1 MNKKLRKNL
10 GIFLISLSSATVLL
24 GSGSEIEAAKRKDY
38 SLNGDKNETG
48 DENKDFEEQVKE
60 FYENNIRTYVEQ
72 AHSIMEWPRSN
83 SGSEICP
90 IEVLLIQRER

>member
-38 SLNGDKNETG
+38 SLNGDKNETE

-60 FYENNIRTYVEQ
+60 FYENNIRTYVEKIDE
-72 AHSIMEWPRSN
+72 ASAFHNGMA
-83 SGSEICP
+83 
-90 IEVLLIQRER
+90 